1 MKDMR
6 MTEAKSGSAS
16 TQAIFLIV
24 QSRIAGNALR
34 QPLCC
39 TPMRN
44 GLPRPR
50 AAPGIFGTI
59 LLGLWLAGPSDA
71 RGVSAYLP
79 IDLSPFQ
86 ARQLDML
93 FALADQP
100 ILRRPIPVALVEEAM
115 SRACPDNP
123 GLCESMQRWLRRY
136 VEPAAV
142 TGFEVEAAVADD
154 SSVPLPN
161 RHGGRS
167 DDHWQLSAAA
177 QWQPSPYLLLGAGA
191 IARQGETTPTGTMLS
206 VGGGYAQLDVGFRDR
221 WLSPLR
227 DSAVLMSTQAATMPS
242 VGLSNSTPITRARVT
257 YEFFLSRMSWSD
269 SILDDG
275 QFTSGHPLLAGM
287 HLGIEPARGW
297 SLGLTRQMQ
306 FGGGTRDSSPGGLFK
321 AFFRPNHYD
330 NYRPGRP
337 PEFGNQQAAWSSSFI
352 YPGAVPVIVSM
363 EFAGEDTAHGTS
375 GRLGNAGL
383 SLGVYVPHLWRN
395 LGLRYEI
402 SEWQNDWYTHGTYHD
417 GLVNQGD
424 VIGQWGADW
433 RVPGNGIG
441 ARAQSLA
448 LQWDM
453 RGGASLDVVL
463 RTLRNQNYTA
473 IRYRRATELGAQYS
487 MPVGTLRAGGEL
499 TVGRDVMGDTYIRL
513 AAFAR
518 GLEGSGGSIRGTR
531 NAEAGASMFIDAGVA
546 LGKVHTSRDTPGSP
560 SSTSAARL
568 APHLALGVRRAVSN
582 RSDLGARI
590 ELDRVDEQ
598 LLVGLRAF
606 DYRLRLTTSLALT
619 AFAGAARYDAQT
631 PAYGYYGGAGVQW
644 RDIRPRWDLNLDLR
658 YGDKLAH
665 DELDANG
672 RLAGNSDLF
681 SDVMGA
687 TLSLSRRF

>member
-1 MKDMR
+1 VR
-6 MTEAKSGSAS
+6 ISG
-16 TQAIFLIV
+16 
-24 QSRIAGNALR
+24 
-34 QPLCC
+34 
-39 TPMRN
+39 
-44 GLPRPR
+44 
-50 AAPGIFGTI
+50 AA
-59 LLGLWLAGPSDA
+59 LLGLWLAGPIGA

-79 IDLSPFQ
+79 IDLSPLQ

-136 VEPAAV
+136 VAPAAV
-142 TGFEVEAAVADD
+142 TGFALEGALSDD
-154 SSVPLPN
+154 GSVPLPN
-161 RHGGRS
+161 RHGERS

-177 QWQPSPYLLLGAGA
+177 QWQPSPYLLLGAGV
-191 IARQGETTPTGTMLS
+191 IAHQGETTPTGTLLS
-206 VGGGYAQLDVGFRDR
+206 AGGEYAQLDVGFRDR

-227 DSAVLMSTQAATMPS
+227 DSAFLMSTQAATMPS
-242 VGLSNSTPITRARVT
+242 ASLSNSRPISRARVS
-257 YEFFLSRMSWSD
+257 YEFFLSRMSRSD
-269 SILDDG
+269 SIWDEG

-306 FGGGTRDSSPGGLFK
+306 FGGGTRDSSPRSLLK

-330 NYRPGRP
+330 NFRPGRP
-337 PEFGNQQAAWSSSFI
+337 PEFGNQQAAWSSSFV

-375 GRLGNAGL
+375 GRLGNAGA
-383 SLGVYVPHLWRN
+383 SLGVYVPRLWRN

-402 SEWQNDWYTHGTYHD
+402 SEWQNDWYTHGTYRD
-417 GLVNQGD
+417 GLVHQGD
-424 VIGQWGADW
+424 VIGLWGADW
-433 RVPGNGIG
+433 RAPGHGIG
-441 ARAQSLA
+441 ARSQSLA
-448 LQWDM
+448 LQWDL
-453 RGGASLDVVL
+453 RGGTSLDL
-463 RTLRNQNYTA
+463 IFRTVQNQNYTA
-473 IRYRRATELGAQYS
+473 IHYRRASELGAQYS
-487 MPVGTLRAGGEL
+487 MPMGTLRAGAEL
-499 TVGRDVMGDTYIRL
+499 TAGRDVFGDNYIRL

-518 GLEGSGGSIRGTR
+518 GLDGSGGSALGTR
-531 NAEAGASMFIDAGVA
+531 NAEPGASMFVDAGVA
-546 LGKVHTSRDTPGSP
+546 LSKVHTSRDTPGSP
-560 SSTSAARL
+560 SSTSAARI
-568 APHLALGVRRAVSN
+568 APHLGIGVRRAVSS
-582 RSDLGARI
+582 RSDLGARV
-590 ELDRVDEQ
+590 ELDRIDEHS
-598 LLVGLRAF
+598 LVALRAF
-606 DYRLRLTTSLALT
+606 DYRLRLTNRLALT

-644 RDIRPRWDLNLDLR
+644 RDIRPRWDVNLDLR

-665 DELDANG
+665 DELDSSG
-672 RLAGNSDLF
+672 MLLGNSDVF